1 MRVLLLLT
9 ASLFG
14 VYLLAN
20 ILDYFREY
28 FEWKELYYDLE
39 RFIRLDTLTQLS
51 RFSIGQHSNEHSGL
65 RQSTINQGKDAV
77 RRLSEHFTYTLFPML
92 LQVTLATAVIL
103 LTNWQVGVVI
113 LIASLLYIYLLFTH
127 NMRFYPLMKK
137 NTDDFQKLV
146 KKESEIIRH
155 FSLIKAEAQEQSIIK
170 EYFDGVIPVEEF
182 GKQIWIGHSKVYHS
196 YQAFIE
202 LAQVG
207 ALFMGIVLVTQGYTT
222 PGTVVALFGWISSV
236 FGNLGNIG
244 WMQRQVIQQV
254 ASIDRYMETLSLP
267 VAIQEKPNAITL
279 PTLKGTIAFENVFFS
294 YPIVTL
300 KSDTQTSRA
309 ESQTLERETLKG
321 VSFSINAG
329 ETVALVGHSGAG
341 KTTIIQLI
349 LRGYDPQ
356 SGVVRIDGH
365 DLKDIALA
373 PYLNNI
379 GYVEQNVRLFDGTL
393 RENIVFGLPDKTIVT
408 DLMLDEVAKKARID
422 QFYDRLGKEKFEA
435 KIGENG
441 IWLSGGERQRV
452 GIARALIKNPQIL
465 IFDEATS
472 SLDAENEA
480 LIHEAMREA
489 LKGRTGII
497 IAHRLSTIK
506 DANKIIVIEKG
517 VAIDIGTHKE
527 LLKRCEV
534 YSNLVNR
541 QLVKEQFI

>member
-1 MRVLLLLT
+1 MKKAKKIIAHIYRLHKPFRKVIGVVLFFLISGQVVFLARPFLQGKIIDALTKHESLPYLLLLT

-92 LQVTLATAVIL
+92 LQVTLATTVIL

-267 VAIQEKPNAITL
+267 EPKTAT
-279 PTLKGTIAFENVFFS
+279 PTPGGM
-294 YPIVTL
+294 
-300 KSDTQTSRA
+300 DM
-309 ESQTLERETLKG
+309 
-321 VSFSINAG
+321 
-329 ETVALVGHSGAG
+329 
-341 KTTIIQLI
+341 
-349 LRGYDPQ
+349 GY
-356 SGVVRIDGH
+356 
-365 DLKDIALA
+365 
-373 PYLNNI
+373 
-379 GYVEQNVRLFDGTL
+379 
-393 RENIVFGLPDKTIVT
+393 
-408 DLMLDEVAKKARID
+408 
-422 QFYDRLGKEKFEA
+422 
-435 KIGENG
+435 
-441 IWLSGGERQRV
+441 
-452 GIARALIKNPQIL
+452 
-465 IFDEATS
+465 
-472 SLDAENEA
+472 
-480 LIHEAMREA
+480 
-489 LKGRTGII
+489 
-497 IAHRLSTIK
+497 
-506 DANKIIVIEKG
+506 
-517 VAIDIGTHKE
+517 
-527 LLKRCEV
+527 
-534 YSNLVNR
+534 
-541 QLVKEQFI
+541 